1 MLDAK
6 KRVNSAYTF
15 AVVDGKQ
22 EFNFGAVGKLTFD
35 PALVSAENR
44 ARAMM
49 HGFKQRIIDNAA
61 IKAEDNGRVNVQA
74 KFDAMKQIIDH
85 LESGAADWNVK
96 QAARATGP
104 DVGLLIRA
112 LIEMGKTATVEA
124 ANVLFERLAVKREIT
139 RDEAVKLLWDA
150 KDVGLKV
157 AELRAEAKT
166 GKVDAD
172 DLLDDLESD
181 E

>member
-1 MLDAK
+1 MIDAK
-6 KRVNSAYTF
+6 KRVNSSYSF
-15 AVVDGKQ
+15 ATVDGKQ
-22 EFNFGAVGKLTFD
+22 EFTFGTIGKLVFD

-61 IKAEDNGRVNVQA
+61 IKAEDNGKVNVQD
-74 KFDAMKQIIDH
+74 KFDAMRQIIDH
-85 LESGAADWNVK
+85 LESGATDWNVK

-104 DVGLLIRA
+104 DAGLLIRA
-112 LIEMGKTATVEA
+112 LIEMGKTASVEA
-124 ANVLFERLAVKREIT
+124 ANVLFERLAAKREIT
-139 RDEAVKLLWDA
+139 REEAIKLLWDA

-157 AELRAEAKT
+157 AELRAEART

>member
-1 MLDAK
+1 MIDAK
-6 KRVNSAYTF
+6 KRVNSSYSF
-15 AVVDGKQ
+15 ATVDGKQ
-22 EFNFGAVGKLTFD
+22 EFTFGTIGKLVFD

-61 IKAEDNGRVNVQA
+61 IKAEDNGKVNVQA
-74 KFDAMKQIIDH
+74 KFDAMRQIIDH
-85 LESGAADWNVK
+85 LESGATDWNVK

-104 DVGLLIRA
+104 DAGLLIRA
-112 LIEMGKTATVEA
+112 LIEMGKTASVEA
-124 ANVLFERLAVKREIT
+124 ANVLFERLAAKREIT
-139 RDEAVKLLWDA
+139 REEAIKLLWDA

-157 AELRAEAKT
+157 AELRAEART